1 MRYLVD
7 ANLSHHIAGTLSDA
21 GFEASHV
28 VDGHLWNASDEVIAE
43 HAIAH
48 GQTIIS
54 ADSDFATN
62 LALRRGTAPSL
73 VLLRSMDRLTPA
85 EQAAVLIANSQA
97 SRTNWLREPSYRSAS
112 ATCRSPASPDVTHQE
127 LPGLRIRN
135 ASN

>member
-1 MRYLVD
+1 MRCLVD

-62 LALRRGTAPSL
+62 LRYVAAPHHRWSCCAPWT
-73 VLLRSMDRLTPA
+73 D
-85 EQAAVLIANSQA
+85 
-97 SRTNWLREPSYRSAS
+97 
-112 ATCRSPASPDVTHQE
+112 
-127 LPGLRIRN
+127 
-135 ASN
+135 